1 MTILEK
7 NSGKN
12 LTFADLR
19 SNLEQLR
26 EARVD
31 VIVDSSDLAVISP
44 GALQTP
50 YIDDAIT
57 HAGVGLP
64 SRDWQLT
71 SHAFRQWCA
80 KMNVPASYLGRI
92 ADWGEDIRL
101 SQLSME
107 IMNVHNAVEAKPLL
121 LRLLLDPSTDEHV
134 CRAVLSPSYSF
145 IENFDVL
152 TAVFD
157 GLRVVREQHSIG
169 FEPGPASVSDTHM
182 RARINMPQL
191 QMAADALL
199 KDYRSPWTGA
209 SGTDNPTVFMG
220 IEIRNSE
227 VGGAAFTLVPVII
240 IQVCDNGMTLTKDIF
255 RKVHLGSAMEMG
267 HVSQRTMQATMELIT
282 AQTVDKVVE
291 IATPEFL
298 QAKVDEFMELKRPV
312 VPVAIQTYLQ
322 QAFDNETADRV
333 FDDFITGG
341 DITAF
346 GVAQAITSH
355 SQRENVGNDL
365 ALEMDDSALIHAEKV
380 LHEIDS

>member
-1 MTILEK
+1 MSILSK
-7 NSGKN
+7 SNGKN

-19 SNLEQLR
+19 ENLDALR
-26 EARVD
+26 NARVD
-31 VIVDSSDLAVISP
+31 VIVDSGDLAVLSP

-50 YIDDAIT
+50 YIEDAIT
-57 HAGVGLP
+57 AMGVGLP
-64 SRDWQLT
+64 SREWELT
-71 SHAFRQWCA
+71 PHAFRQWCA

-92 ADWGEDIRL
+92 ADWGEHVKY
-101 SQLSME
+101 SHLSME
-107 IMNVHNAVEAKPLL
+107 VMNVHNSVEAKPLL
-121 LRLLLDPSTDEHV
+121 LRCLYDEAEDNHI

-157 GLRVVREQHSIG
+157 GLRVVREEHGIG
-169 FEPGPASVSDTHM
+169 FEPGPASISNTHM
-182 RARINMPQL
+182 RARVNMPQL
-191 QMAADALL
+191 QMAADELL
-199 KDYRSPWTGA
+199 KDYRSPWTGK

-227 VGGAAFTLVPVII
+227 VGGAAFTIVPVII

-267 HVSQRTMQATMELIT
+267 HVSQRTMAATMELIT

-291 IATPEFL
+291 IGNPEFL

-312 VPVAIQTYLQ
+312 IPIAVQAYLKE
-322 QAFDNETADRV
+322 AFDQERADKI

-341 DITAF
+341 DISGF

-355 SQRENVGNDL
+355 SQAKSVSADL
-365 ALEMDDSALIHAEKV
+365 AMEMDDSALAHAEKV
-380 LHEIDS
+380 LAI